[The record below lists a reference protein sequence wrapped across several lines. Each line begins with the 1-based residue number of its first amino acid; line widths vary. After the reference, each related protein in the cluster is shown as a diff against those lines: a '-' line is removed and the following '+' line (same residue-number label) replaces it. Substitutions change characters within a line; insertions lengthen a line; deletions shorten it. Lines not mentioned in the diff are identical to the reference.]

1 MQSSA
6 IQVFDEIMLET
17 TDVTHY
23 NLNYSQQM

>member
-6 IQVFDEIMLET
+6 IQVIDEIMLET

-23 NLNYSQQM
+23 NLNNSQQM